1 MRILVTGGAGYIG
14 SFTVRALQ
22 EAGHQVV
29 VYDNLVYGHREA
41 IDAELVV
48 ADLADRQTLDRC
60 LGGGSFDAI
69 VHFAAF
75 IEAGESMENA
85 ARFFH
90 NNTANTIELLD
101 AAVQH
106 GVPQLVFSSTAAV
119 YADGVPVPIKESAPT
134 VPSNV
139 YGESKLLVER
149 MLPWYDRVHGLRS
162 VSLRYFN
169 AAGAALDGS
178 MGQDHQPPTHLITV
192 AIKAALRQQDRFI
205 LFGDDY
211 PTPDGT
217 CIRDYIH
224 VLDLASAHV
233 VALAHLAAGGPSD
246 IFNVGTG
253 TGHSNRE
260 VVHAVQRISGVDFPV
275 ELGPRR
281 PGDGAVLTAD
291 ASRLRETV
299 GWRPEQSDLDTIV
312 ASAWRWHRSHPHGY
326 ASREPV
332 PEHA

>member
-1 MRILVTGGAGYIG
+1 MRFLVTGGAGYIG

-22 EAGHQVV
+22 QAGHDVL
-29 VYDNLVYGHREA
+29 VYDNLVYGHRES
-41 IDAELVV
+41 IDTELVV
-48 ADLADRQTLDRC
+48 ADLADHQALERC
-60 LGGGSFDAI
+60 LAGSSFDAI
-69 VHFAAF
+69 IHFAAF
-75 IEAGESMENA
+75 IEAGESMEDA
-85 ARFFH
+85 TRFFH
-90 NNTANTIELLD
+90 NNTANTIELLN
-101 AAVQH
+101 AAVRH
-106 GVPQLVFSSTAAV
+106 DVKQLVFSSTAAV
-119 YADGVPVPIKESAPT
+119 YADGAPVPIKESAPT

-169 AAGAALDGS
+169 AAGGALDGS
-178 MGQDHQPPTHLITV
+178 MGQDHEPATHLITV
-192 AIKAALRQQDRFI
+192 AIKAALGQQDRFI

-233 VALAHLAAGGPSD
+233 VALEHLASGGASD

-253 TGHSNRE
+253 NGQSNRE
-260 VVHAVQRISGVDFPV
+260 VVRAVKRISGVDFPV
-275 ELGPRR
+275 EAGPRR

-291 ASRLRETV
+291 ASRLHERL
-299 GWRPEQSDLDTIV
+299 GWRPEHSDLDTIV
-312 ASAWRWHRSHPHGY
+312 ESAWRWHRSHPQGY
-326 ASREPV
+326 ATREAV
-332 PEHA
+332 PDSL